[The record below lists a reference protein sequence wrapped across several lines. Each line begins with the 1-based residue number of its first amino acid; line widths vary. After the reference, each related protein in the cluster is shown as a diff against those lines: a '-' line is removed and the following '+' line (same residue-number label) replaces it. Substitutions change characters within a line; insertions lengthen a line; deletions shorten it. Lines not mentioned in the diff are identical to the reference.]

1 MQRLRPFAYRF
12 LPALRALA
20 CKSVAT
26 LFLFFAFLLLQTT
39 NLKAQCAM
47 CRASVENNMN
57 NGDSLIGSGLNA
69 GILYLLI
76 MPYLL
81 IGTIAFLWYR
91 HVRKQRQKN
100 LALSS
105 RP

>member
-1 MQRLRPFAYRF
+1 M
-12 LPALRALA
+12 
-20 CKSVAT
+20 
-26 LFLFFAFLLLQTT
+26 
-39 NLKAQCAM
+39 AQCAM
-47 CRASVENNMN
+47 CRAGVENNIN

-81 IGTIAFLWYR
+81 IGTIALLWYR
-91 HVRKQRQKN
+91 HVRKQRQKD